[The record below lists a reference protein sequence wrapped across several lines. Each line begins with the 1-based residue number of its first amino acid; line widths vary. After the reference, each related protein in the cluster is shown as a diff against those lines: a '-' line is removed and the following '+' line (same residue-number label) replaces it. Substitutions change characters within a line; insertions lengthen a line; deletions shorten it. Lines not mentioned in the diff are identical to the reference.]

1 MSYNAKVFRVL
12 IASPSDVTKERELI
26 PEVIYKWNTINSE
39 EKKVVLLPVKWET
52 HSTPQ
57 MGSRPQ
63 EIINKQIIGSTD
75 ILIGVFWTK
84 LGTPTGVE
92 ESGTVEE
99 IRQFIDA
106 EKPTLLYFSE
116 MPVVMKSIDL
126 AQYTRLQEFKESCY
140 KQGLVRSY
148 DSVDEFTELLSNHLT
163 STVREL
169 NGEFTELEAK
179 PSNNLLLNYEKVLR
193 RYETEWSFERDGSPV
208 NVNEGKRILNRMY
221 NELLAISV
229 EGLYEDNSEKQ
240 SILHKSLT
248 KIKGLEKHQ
257 LYLDGG
263 KSYSEFWRLG
273 DSVFEDLRNGILT

>member
-1 MSYNAKVFRVL
+1 MSYNANVYRVL
-12 IASPSDVTKERELI
+12 IASPSDVSKERELI
-26 PEVIYKWNTINSE
+26 PEVINKWNTVHSE

-63 EIINKQIIGSTD
+63 EIINNQIIRNTD
-75 ILIGVFWTK
+75 ILVGVFWTK
-84 LGTPTGVE
+84 LGTPTGVK

-99 IRQFIDA
+99 ISQFIDA

-116 MPVVMKSIDL
+116 MPVVMNSIDL
-126 AQYTRLQEFKESCY
+126 GQYARLQEFKETCY

-148 DSVDEFTELLSNHLT
+148 DNINEFTELLSNHLT

-169 NGEFTELEAK
+169 SGDLTEIEAK
-179 PSNNLLLNYEKVLR
+179 ASNNQLLNFEKVLK
-193 RYETEWSFERDGSPV
+193 RYETEWRFERDNSPV
-208 NVNEGKRILNRMY
+208 NINEGKRILGRMY
-221 NELLAISV
+221 NELLAMSV
-229 EGLYEDNSEKQ
+229 EGLYEEELEKR
-240 SILHKSLT
+240 SHLNGSLT

-263 KSYSEFWRLG
+263 ESYREFWRLG
-273 DSVFEDLRNGILT
+273 DSMFENLREGTLS